1 MEIIADR
8 SFEKDFKRLPSVIK
22 QELVRVY
29 DILLAAQ
36 NQLTVTSMPQVKP
49 MESNKAFHRFRLGE
63 YRLGFYFKGKVL
75 HLSRILH
82 RKEMYR
88 FFPPE

>member
-1 MEIIADR
+1 MANYDQAR
-8 SFEKDFKRLPSVIK
+8 TGT
-22 QELVRVY
+22 VY
-29 DILLAAQ
+29 DMLLAAQ
-36 NQLTVTSMPQVKP
+36 NQLAVTSMPQVKP
-49 MESNKAFHRFRLGE
+49 MESNKAFYRFRPGE
-63 YRLGFYFKGKVL
+63 YRLGYYFKEKVL